1 MTPKL
6 SKAVEAVE
14 KLPQARQ
21 DALADALLDAATR
34 ALIDEAIAAG
44 EASFAEHGGVPP
56 EKMLEQQALKLQAL
70 RDALAEGEASG
81 PAQPLDFEA
90 FLATKRGERGA

>member
-6 SKAVEAVE
+6 SQAVAAVE

-21 DALADALLDAATR
+21 DALADLLLDA
-34 ALIDEAIAAG
+34 IAVGDG
-44 EASFAEHGGVPP
+44 EEPQ
-56 EKMLEQQALKLQAL
+56 ELLAL

-81 PAQPLDFEA
+81 AAAPFDFDA
-90 FLATKRGERGA
+90 FLAERRGGGL